1 VSFSRQQ
8 AGIQDLT
15 IEFPLTPYR
24 GMGREAGFNAIYFWS
39 VVHCWVKN
47 VAIINADMAVTLDG
61 THFCTVSAADAWC
74 VQRFSLVCG
83 ALLGKNNAII
93 NVEMAVIPNGTQ
105 LLHGECCNEWCMQCC
120 FLVCGALPGE
130 ERCHHQPWSG

>member
-1 VSFSRQQ
+1 MIICFCLPCVAMLLLLCAVSFSRQQ

-24 GMGREAGFNAIYFWS
+24 GMGREAGYNAIYFWS

-61 THFCTVSAADAWC
+61 THFCTVRMHTSLWGFCRAFGGISAVVLESDT
-74 VQRFSLVCG
+74 V
-83 ALLGKNNAII
+83 
-93 NVEMAVIPNGTQ
+93 
-105 LLHGECCNEWCMQCC
+105 
-120 FLVCGALPGE
+120 
-130 ERCHHQPWSG
+130 

>member
-24 GMGREAGFNAIYFWS
+24 GMGREAGYNAIYFWS

-61 THFCTVSAADAWC
+61 THFCTVSKTL
-74 VQRFSLVCG
+74 VLERGFPLLVESLNSE
-83 ALLGKNNAII
+83 ARS
-93 NVEMAVIPNGTQ
+93 M
-105 LLHGECCNEWCMQCC
+105 
-120 FLVCGALPGE
+120 
-130 ERCHHQPWSG
+130 RCDVM

>member
-1 VSFSRQQ
+1 MRLTRLMLLLRPAVSFSRQQ

-61 THFCTVSAADAWC
+61 THFCTV
-74 VQRFSLVCG
+74 R
-83 ALLGKNNAII
+83 ALG
-93 NVEMAVIPNGTQ
+93 G
-105 LLHGECCNEWCMQCC
+105 MQ
-120 FLVCGALPGE
+120 P
-130 ERCHHQPWSG
+130 